1 MMSNGNGLTPE
12 QLFFLSPEKPLH
24 RQYEA
29 LRAYF
34 VEQLPSDMAAE
45 RFGYSP
51 GGFRVLCHQFR
62 HELKRQERF
71 FKDVEHG
78 PHAAPKRDPI
88 RETVISLRKQN
99 LSVYDIQRELAERG
113 TEISVNALSIL
124 LREEGFAKLPRRR
137 DDDRPS
143 ADEVDMAPVADARKL
158 DLSCRKFHTAFAG
171 LFLFVPL
178 LLEIDLQGVLD
189 SARLPGSEMI
199 PAAHA
204 VRSLLALKILGK
216 ERTSHVMEMVFD
228 PGIAL
233 FAGLNTVPK
242 RSFLSEYSA
251 RVNPRTNFLLMSN
264 WSEAAQKIG
273 FQPGPSFDLD
283 FHSIPANSAAEPL
296 DKHYVSSRSRSQKGI
311 LTFLARDVEENVIC
325 YGNAGVPKPEMP
337 DEVLRFADYWK
348 ERTGAYPDELVFDSR
363 LTTYPNLQKLTER
376 GVSFITLRRR
386 TKKMVAGIYA
396 TPQPEWQRVNLPALT
411 RQYRNPRVL
420 ESKVHLS
427 GYEGELRQIAITE
440 LGHEEPT
447 ILITNQLDTSIVQ
460 LITRYAQRMLI
471 ENGIADA
478 INFFHLDSLSSMV
491 GLKVDFDLQLTL
503 MAASLYRIMAQR
515 IGREYRRSTAK
526 VLFRKLFDVSGQV
539 TLTDSEIIV
548 ELARRAHNPLLISAG
563 LIDWP
568 VRVPWLQGRSLRIK
582 FG

>member
-1 MMSNGNGLTPE
+1 MISNEDGLTPE
-12 QLFFLSPEKPLH
+12 QKFFLLPDKPLH

-34 VEQLPSDMAAE
+34 VEKLPSDMVAE
-45 RFGYSP
+45 RFGYTP
-51 GGFRVLCHQFR
+51 GSFRVLCHQFR
-62 HELKRQERF
+62 HLLELGDRF
-71 FKDVEHG
+71 FKDIEHG

-88 RETVISLRKQN
+88 REMVISLRKKN

-113 TEISVNALSIL
+113 VEISANTLAIL
-124 LREEGFAKLPRRR
+124 LREEGFAKLPRRLDEER
-137 DDDRPS
+137 PFLDRP
-143 ADEVDMAPVADARKL
+143 VIAPVADHKML
-158 DLSCRKFHTAFAG
+158 DLSCRQFRTAFAG
-171 LFLFVPL
+171 LFLFIPL
-178 LLEIDLQGVLD
+178 LMEIDLQRVLA
-189 SARLPGSEMI
+189 SAQLPGSDMI

-216 ERTSHVMEMVFD
+216 ERTSHVMEMIFD

-233 FAGLNTVPK
+233 FAGLNVVPK
-242 RSFLSEYSA
+242 RSFLSEYSE
-251 RVNPRTNFLLMSN
+251 RVDPRTNFLLMSN
-264 WSEAAQKIG
+264 WNEAVQRIG
-273 FQPGPSFDLD
+273 FSSGSSFDLD
-283 FHSIPANSAAEPL
+283 FHSIPANSEAEPL

-311 LTFLARDVEENVIC
+311 LSFLARDVDENVIC
-325 YGNAGVPKPEMP
+325 YGNAGVSKPEMS
-337 DEVLRFADYWK
+337 DEILRFTDYWK
-348 ERTGAYPDELVFDSR
+348 EQIGAYPKELVFDSR
-363 LTTYPNLQKLTER
+363 LTTYTNMQKLTDL
-376 GVSFITLRRR
+376 GISFITLRRR
-386 TKKMVAGIYA
+386 TKKMIAGLFTA
-396 TPQPEWQRVNLPALT
+396 PDKEWQRVTLPALT

-420 ESKVHLS
+420 ESKIHLP

-526 VLFRKLFDVSGQV
+526 TLFRKLFDVSGQV

-548 ELARRAHNPLLISAG
+548 ELTRRAHNPLLISAG

-568 VRVPWLQGRSLRIK
+568 VRVPWLQNRFLRIK